1 MRTTDGGSVWTI
13 IDTFYVCNGDVVADP
28 NNNSVFWSGGDH
40 AIGSDTVMAVSK
52 TNDLGNTWIRYDLT
66 DTLGKVEAL
75 AVDPSNSNVVY
86 AGGYEGSNA
95 ALYKTIDGGSS
106 WIDMSAG
113 LGGLTVR
120 TIAINPDNTS
130 IIYAG
135 TVDGIYKST
144 DAGTTWVSTGCS
156 LVWKVIVDPSASN
169 TVYTA
174 TSNGVFVSHNA
185 GGDWHEL
192 NEGLDTTEVHC
203 LDIDPENYIFCGTF
217 VYGAYRLV
225 PNFDPPE
232 IPDITQV
239 EKSDGDATLTWNAV
253 TTDTAGNPEEM
264 AHYVVYRSTS
274 PSFVPETSDSIA
286 AVVHPETS
294 YIDIGAL
301 SGSQSYYYLV
311 KAVDNAGNRSAQS
324 NMGYVFHKSVNENAS
339 ATDKNWVSL
348 PWYSGY
354 AQVSE
359 LTNDLSREGDPLVKV
374 TNLRDDQQYESWL
387 WDSDFIEWYGANFAI
402 ESGRGYELVTTSD
415 TVVILVGA
423 NDPHGLVTLNENADK
438 TDKNWVS
445 IPYNAVY
452 TSVSAITS
460 EYSPGGVPLTKLTNL
475 RDDQQFESW
484 LWDSDFFEWYG
495 ANFAIVPGRSYE
507 FVTTVDTTWDP
518 TEYSGSKQVFL
529 ASRGSGIDVHLG
541 AAASSDR
548 TPLWHMA
555 DGVWHIANSILPM
568 AGEPRAQGT
577 GLGAQDKERHTP
589 HAVSSVARQASSVER
604 EASGVER
611 GAVSHIVL
619 VHIAAEQCGDIV
631 FTAYRPDQ
639 PYDVLTEAM
648 VGSGRALKDGR
659 AALWFDVGNF
669 ATPWQPGE
677 EVILI
682 IESYINGTASVAIT
696 AFSLDALVD
705 MQKLDNVTLQPIPE
719 PTVSNKNAHWT
730 GITND
735 NVVGYSLYDADTR
748 LNTTIISDN
757 VYETNHDAFLRPVIR
772 GGFETVYSSQGKHN
786 SRTSPTATTYALSIS
801 PNPFSNKTI
810 ISYGMSDERH
820 KELPIHIY
828 DISGRLVKSFGPLP
842 CAPGTMQLSWD
853 GTDAHGRTV
862 PSGVY
867 FVRLVTDEKTMQ
879 EKILLVR

>member
-1 MRTTDGGSVWTI
+1 MYYGGVLLADPNDNGTFWQGGKTEGNLDNGVAKTTDGGT
-13 IDTFYVCNGDVVADP
+13 
-28 NNNSVFWSGGDH
+28 
-40 AIGSDTVMAVSK
+40 
-52 TNDLGNTWIRYDLT
+52 TWEL
-66 DTLGKVEAL
+66 DTLAIRQDSHYLSTMAIAIAL
-75 AVDPSNSNVVY
+75 SNSDIVF
-86 AGGYEGSNA
+86 AGGYDAVYTGSSTDTMV
-95 ALYKTIDGGSS
+95 ALYKTTDGGDTWAACTTGGISGAVHGLAIKPDDAS
-106 WIDMSAG
+106 IVYAGTSDGVFKSTDQGTTWTNTGLSRVRDLIIDPRAP
-113 LGGLTVR
+113 
-120 TIAINPDNTS
+120 NW
-130 IIYAG
+130 IYAG
-135 TVDGIYKST
+135 TDSGVYVSFSGGNEWEVMNDGLAYRKT
-144 DAGTTWVSTGCS
+144 RCLEMVADDYLYAGTWGNSIYRCVPAFDDI
-156 LVWKVIVDPSASN
+156 WPPQAPNIVDVRKSGNHAVLYWH
-169 TVYTA
+169 TV
-174 TSNGVFVSHNA
+174 V
-185 GGDWHEL
+185 
-192 NEGLDTTEVHC
+192 
-203 LDIDPENYIFCGTF
+203 
-217 VYGAYRLV
+217 
-225 PNFDPPE
+225 
-232 IPDITQV
+232 
-239 EKSDGDATLTWNAV
+239 
-253 TTDTAGNPEEM
+253 TDTLHNPDSVD
-264 AHYVVYRSTS
+264 YYTIYRNTS
-274 PSFVPETSDSIA
+274 PSFIPSSADSIG
-286 AVVHPETS
+286 VVYAPDTTFT
-294 YIDIGAL
+294 DANALVGA
-301 SGSQSYYYLV
+301 QDYYYLITATD
-311 KAVDNAGNRSAQS
+311 KRNRTGPHSSMA
-324 NMGYVFHKSVNENAS
+324 YVFHKTMNENPTT
-339 ATDKNWVSL
+339 TDKNWTSL
-348 PWYSGY
+348 PWHNDYTT
-354 AQVSE
+354 VSD
-359 LTNDLSREGDPLVKV
+359 LTDDLSPLGDPLTKI
-374 TNLRDDQQYESWL
+374 TNLRDDQQFESWL
-387 WDSDFIEWYGANFAI
+387 WDSDFFEWYGDNFAI
-402 ESGRGYELVTTSD
+402 ASGRGYECVTTSD

-423 NDPHGLVTLNENADK
+423 NDPHGFVTLNENADK

-495 ANFAIVPGRSYE
+495 ENFAIVPGRSYE

-879 EKILLVR
+879 EKVLLIR